1 MVGAASGELSPSST
15 FLQKRDFRLFWTA
28 GAIDGLG
35 THASVLVLPLVL
47 LGAGYSPGLVG
58 MLASIATVS
67 GLAASPFAGVL
78 ADRWPRKPM
87 MICSA
92 LVAAAAMGTVFAA
105 VAWGRTAFAHLLA
118 AALVEQV
125 ASTCYTAAAQGTI
138 RRLVPPSDYPR
149 AIGSLQARDQ
159 ATQIVGPTLGGV
171 LYQVARWVPFLAD
184 ALSFLLTA
192 ALVRAVR
199 AELTPER
206 DGPAASFVSDLAQG
220 VRFVWT
226 DGFLRFVLLWAA
238 GLNAVLGA
246 LYYQAVFSAQGRGAS
261 ASSIG
266 LILTISGIG
275 GLVGALTAPW
285 LVRRLPSALIVAAAS
300 WAMVPAAAGL
310 AFTTRTWAYGLLL
323 GAVSFIAQSVVIVLH
338 ARAVLVVPDTLQARV
353 GTVLGTAGEGL
364 AAFAPVA
371 AGVLVS
377 AYGGRTVG
385 LTCAGALGL
394 LALYATL
401 RVNHLRGG
409 GPEPDEERE
418 PHHLRESVSA
428 PDGGPR

>member
-1 MVGAASGELSPSST
+1 MGRSAPGELSPPSA

-35 THASVLVLPLVL
+35 TCASVLVLPLVL
-47 LGAGYSPGLVG
+47 LGAGYPPGLVG

-92 LVAAAAMGTVFAA
+92 LAAAAAMGTVFAA
-105 VAWGRTAFAHLLA
+105 VASGRTAFAHLLGA
-118 AALVEQV
+118 AVVEQV
-125 ASTCYTAAAQGTI
+125 ASACYTAAAHGTI
-138 RRLVPPSDYPR
+138 RRLVPPADYAR

-171 LYQVARWVPFLAD
+171 LYQAARWVPFLAD
-184 ALSFLLTA
+184 ALSFLLAA

-199 AELTPER
+199 TELTPER
-206 DGPAASFVSDLAQG
+206 EGPATSFGSDLAQG

-226 DGFLRFVLLWAA
+226 DGFLRFVMLWTA

-246 LYYQAVFSAQGRGAS
+246 LYYHAVFSAQGRGAS

-266 LILTISGIG
+266 LILTFSGIG

-285 LVRRLPSALIVAAAS
+285 LVRRVPSALVVAAAS

-310 AFTTRTWAYGLLL
+310 AFATRTWAYGLLL
-323 GAVSFIAQSVVIVLH
+323 GAVSFTAPSVVIVLH

-385 LTCAGALGL
+385 LGCAAALGL

-401 RVNHLRGG
+401 RVKYLRAD
-409 GPEPDEERE
+409 GPGPDAERE
-418 PHHLRESVSA
+418 PHDLREPVSA